1 MTSPRNG
8 RPCPHDTG
16 DFLRLGEERRDRD
29 LVDRLADAPDALFFP
44 IRAETVLVRDEPVPC
59 PALLDRSQAAPFLA
73 EPPAPGSTDAPV
85 PPEAPL
91 LLGFWQERPVFGL
104 DLTDIGPD
112 DPGLAGLAG
121 AGQFRELRSLFPL
134 ISQDELQFF
143 GLAKSLLQW
152 RRRARFCGVC
162 GSATRPAEGGH
173 VRLCSN
179 PACGAPHYP
188 RTDPAV
194 ILLLTRDSGREGLF
208 VHQPTWPKRM
218 YALVAGYVEPGE
230 SLEEAAAR
238 ETLEETAL
246 VAGNFRYVGS
256 RPWPFPGT
264 VMLAFAGEILSGD
277 LTLPGSEL
285 DDGFFLSREALRA
298 AVLDQSIRLPSK
310 HSMAFSL
317 IEEWFDA
324 GGLGPLRPLNPY

>member
-1 MTSPRNG
+1 
-8 RPCPHDTG
+8 
-16 DFLRLGEERRDRD
+16 
-29 LVDRLADAPDALFFP
+29 
-44 IRAETVLVRDEPVPC
+44 
-59 PALLDRSQAAPFLA
+59 
-73 EPPAPGSTDAPV
+73 
-85 PPEAPL
+85 
-91 LLGFWQERPVFGL
+91 
-104 DLTDIGPD
+104 
-112 DPGLAGLAG
+112 
-121 AGQFRELRSLFPL
+121 
-134 ISQDELQFF
+134 
-143 GLAKSLLQW
+143 
-152 RRRARFCGVC
+152 
-162 GSATRPAEGGH
+162 
-173 VRLCSN
+173 
-179 PACGAPHYP
+179 
-188 RTDPAV
+188 V